1 MVKQTKTSKTPD
13 ENSLKSHSLQLNIP
27 GYPNSRPIP
36 TEKAPKGI
44 QILEM
49 VSNDT
54 WQDVLS
60 FYQETFSKRG
70 WELFA
75 SNQLADRGS
84 ISFHPTEQQT
94 VTILAAN
101 ENSLTHIRI
110 YIQA

>member
-1 MVKQTKTSKTPD
+1 MVKQIKTSHISE
-13 ENSLKSHSLQLNIP
+13 ENTLKSKSQELNIP

-49 VSNDT
+49 VSNDS
-54 WQDVLS
+54 WQEVLS
-60 FYQETFSKRG
+60 FYQETFSQRG
-70 WELFA
+70 WQLFA

-84 ISFHPTEQQT
+84 VSFHPKEQET
-94 VTILAAN
+94 VTVLAAC